1 MVICKHEGKIKKM
14 TNYEVIR
21 EICKENNG
29 IVTASMVAEKEVPSW
44 YLSDMVKKGELVRVA
59 RGIYGTNES
68 DYDDY
73 YFFQRRNGRCIFSYA
88 SALHL
93 HGLTD
98 RVPFQ
103 KEVTVYKGYNSS
115 HITDNTTIHHVNKDI
130 YELGITDCTTVFG
143 NRVKVYDK
151 ERTICDLIYS
161 RKDIDVEVFSK
172 AIKTYIADPERDY
185 KKLREYAKKMK
196 IADKLDDILEV
207 I

>member
-1 MVICKHEGKIKKM
+1 MCKRERKIDKM

-29 IVTASMVAEKEVPSW
+29 IVTAPMVAEKEVPSW

-59 RGIYGTNES
+59 RGIYGTNEG

-115 HITDNTTIHHVNKDI
+115 HITDNTTI
-130 YELGITDCTTVFG
+130 ELL
-143 NRVKVYDK
+143 
-151 ERTICDLIYS
+151 RTI
-161 RKDIDVEVFSK
+161 
-172 AIKTYIADPERDY
+172 YIHY
-185 KKLREYAKKMK
+185 IMC
-196 IADKLDDILEV
+196 IQCIICIMCILYLV
-207 I
+207 CLVCI